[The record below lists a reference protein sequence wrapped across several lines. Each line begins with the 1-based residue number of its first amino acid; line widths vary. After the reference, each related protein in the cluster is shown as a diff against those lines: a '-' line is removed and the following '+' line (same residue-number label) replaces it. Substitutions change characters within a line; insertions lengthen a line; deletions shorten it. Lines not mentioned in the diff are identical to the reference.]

1 MVYYSGL
8 MFKTLINLLMRY
20 FNLIFFLTFIFLTA
34 CTVKNPID
42 FFEAKIYKLDVQQG
56 NVINAEMLM
65 SLKPGMTRT
74 QVKYI
79 LGSPLI
85 QDAFHRNRWDYIYQ
99 MVKNDKLIEQRHVMV
114 LFEDDELV
122 DVKGDIIQSNDILIG
137 AETEKQSKVITL
149 SEADY
154 EEQKKDKNSLL
165 SRLKFWED
173 EADQKTEESTIKI
186 SKEELEEEK
195 KDSKSLLSRLKFW
208 ESENEDR
215 LVKDIQVEKESKAV
229 VIEERSVD
237 VIQEEEKLLSKEES
251 EKIISEQDAIDKAI
265 NSKEEKYVI
274 DETQSM
280 SKSVKEDII
289 KSLPDESDPKYFEL
303 LLEKIGF

>member
-34 CTVKNPID
+34 CSVKSPID
-42 FFEAKIYKLDVQQG
+42 YFEAKIYKLDVQQG
-56 NVINAEMLM
+56 NIITAEMLM
-65 SLKPGMTRT
+65 GLKPGMTRA
-74 QVKYI
+74 QVKYV
-79 LGSPLI
+79 LGTPLI
-85 QDAFHRNRWDYIYQ
+85 QDSFHENRWDYIYK
-99 MVKNDKLIEQRHVMV
+99 MIKDDRLIEERHVV
-114 LFEDDELV
+114 VRFEDDELV

-154 EEQKKDKNSLL
+154 EEQKKDKNSIL

-208 ESENEDR
+208 ESETEDG
-215 LVKDIQVEKESKAV
+215 LIKDMQVEKESKAV
-229 VIEERSVD
+229 AIEEKSVD
-237 VIQEEEKLLSKEES
+237 VIQEEENLLTKEEP
-251 EKIISEQDAIDKAI
+251 EKIILEQDDIDVV
-265 NSKEEKYVI
+265 NSKEEKYAI

-280 SKSVKEDII
+280 SSSVKDDII

>member
-1 MVYYSGL
+1 
-8 MFKTLINLLMRY
+8 MRY
-20 FNLIFFLTFIFLTA
+20 RHLIFFLTLIFLTA
-34 CTVKNPID
+34 CSVKSPID
-42 FFEAKIYKLDVQQG
+42 YFEAKIYKLDVQQG
-56 NVINAEMLM
+56 NIITAEMLM
-65 SLKPGMTRT
+65 GLKPGMTRA
-74 QVKYI
+74 QVKYV
-79 LGSPLI
+79 LGTPLI
-85 QDAFHRNRWDYIYQ
+85 QDSFHENRWDYIYK
-99 MVKNDKLIEQRHVMV
+99 MIKDDRLIEERHVV
-114 LFEDDELV
+114 VRFEDDELV

-154 EEQKKDKNSLL
+154 EEQKKDKNSIL

-208 ESENEDR
+208 ESETEDG
-215 LVKDIQVEKESKAV
+215 LIKDMQVEKESKAV
-229 VIEERSVD
+229 AIEEKSVD
-237 VIQEEEKLLSKEES
+237 VIQEEENLLTEEEP
-251 EKIISEQDAIDKAI
+251 EKIISEQDDIDVV
-265 NSKEEKYVI
+265 NSKEEKYAI

-280 SKSVKEDII
+280 SSSVKDDII

>member
-1 MVYYSGL
+1 
-8 MFKTLINLLMRY
+8 MRY
-20 FNLIFFLTFIFLTA
+20 RHLIFFLTFIFLTA
-34 CTVKNPID
+34 CSVKSPID
-42 FFEAKIYKLDVQQG
+42 YFEAKIYKLDVQQG
-56 NVINAEMLM
+56 NIITAEMLM
-65 SLKPGMTRT
+65 GLKPGMTRA
-74 QVKYI
+74 QVKYV
-79 LGSPLI
+79 LGTPLI
-85 QDAFHRNRWDYIYQ
+85 QDSFHENRWDYIYK
-99 MVKNDKLIEQRHVMV
+99 MIKDDRLIEERHVV
-114 LFEDDELV
+114 VRFEDDELV

-149 SEADY
+149 TEADY
-154 EEQKKDKNSLL
+154 EEQKKDKNSIL

-208 ESENEDR
+208 ESETEDG
-215 LVKDIQVEKESKAV
+215 LIKDMQVEKESKAV
-229 VIEERSVD
+229 AIKEKSVD
-237 VIQEEEKLLSKEES
+237 VIQEEENLLTKEEP
-251 EKIISEQDAIDKAI
+251 EKIISEQDGIDVV
-265 NSKEEKYVI
+265 NSKEEKYAI

-280 SKSVKEDII
+280 SSSVKDDII

>member
-1 MVYYSGL
+1 
-8 MFKTLINLLMRY
+8 MRY
-20 FNLIFFLTFIFLTA
+20 RYFIFFLAFIFLTA
-34 CTVKNPID
+34 CSVKSPID
-42 FFEAKIYKLDVQQG
+42 YFEAKIYKLDVQQG
-56 NVINAEMLM
+56 NIITAEMLM
-65 SLKPGMTRT
+65 GLKPGMTRA
-74 QVKYI
+74 QVKYV
-79 LGSPLI
+79 LGTPLI
-85 QDAFHRNRWDYIYQ
+85 QDSFHENRWDYIYK
-99 MVKNDKLIEQRHVMV
+99 MIKDDRLIEERHVV
-114 LFEDDELV
+114 VRFEDDELV

-154 EEQKKDKNSLL
+154 EEQKKDKNSIL

-208 ESENEDR
+208 ESETEDG
-215 LVKDIQVEKESKAV
+215 LIKDMQVEKESKAV
-229 VIEERSVD
+229 AIEEKSVD
-237 VIQEEEKLLSKEES
+237 AIQEEENLLSKQEP
-251 EKIISEQDAIDKAI
+251 EKIISEQDSIDAVG
-265 NSKEEKYVI
+265 SKEEKYAI

-280 SKSVKEDII
+280 SSSVKDDII

>member
-1 MVYYSGL
+1 
-8 MFKTLINLLMRY
+8 MRY
-20 FNLIFFLTFIFLTA
+20 RHLIFFLTFIFLTA
-34 CTVKNPID
+34 CSVKSPID
-42 FFEAKIYKLDVQQG
+42 YFEAKIYKLDVQQG
-56 NVINAEMLM
+56 NIITAEMLM
-65 SLKPGMTRT
+65 GLKPGMTRA
-74 QVKYI
+74 QVKYV
-79 LGSPLI
+79 LGTPLI
-85 QDAFHRNRWDYIYQ
+85 QDSFHENRWDYIYK
-99 MVKNDKLIEQRHVMV
+99 MIKDDRLIEERHVV
-114 LFEDDELV
+114 VRFEDDELV

-149 SEADY
+149 TEADY
-154 EEQKKDKNSLL
+154 EEQKKDKNSIL

-208 ESENEDR
+208 ESETEDG
-215 LVKDIQVEKESKAV
+215 LIKDMQVEKESKAV
-229 VIEERSVD
+229 AIEEKSVD
-237 VIQEEEKLLSKEES
+237 VIQEEENLLTKEEP
-251 EKIISEQDAIDKAI
+251 EKIISEQGDIDVV
-265 NSKEEKYVI
+265 NSKEEKYAI

-280 SKSVKEDII
+280 SSSVKDDII

>member
-1 MVYYSGL
+1 
-8 MFKTLINLLMRY
+8 MRY
-20 FNLIFFLTFIFLTA
+20 RHLIFFLTFIFLTA
-34 CTVKNPID
+34 CSVKSPID
-42 FFEAKIYKLDVQQG
+42 YFEAKIYKLDVQQG
-56 NVINAEMLM
+56 NIITAEMLM
-65 SLKPGMTRT
+65 GLKPGMTRA
-74 QVKYI
+74 QVKYV
-79 LGSPLI
+79 LGTPLI
-85 QDAFHRNRWDYIYQ
+85 QDSFHENRWDYIYK
-99 MVKNDKLIEQRHVMV
+99 MIKDDRLIEERHVV
-114 LFEDDELV
+114 VRFADDELV

-154 EEQKKDKNSLL
+154 AEQKKDKNSLL

-173 EADQKTEESTIKI
+173 ETDQKTEEATIKI

-208 ESENEDR
+208 ESDTETAMT
-215 LVKDIQVEKESKAV
+215 KDMPVEKESKAIP
-229 VIEERSVD
+229 IEEKSVD
-237 VIQEEEKLLSKEES
+237 VMQAEEKLLSQEKP
-251 EKIISEQDAIDKAI
+251 EKIILEQDSADAV
-265 NSKEEKYVI
+265 NSKEEKFAI

-280 SKSVKEDII
+280 SSSVKDDII

>member
-1 MVYYSGL
+1 
-8 MFKTLINLLMRY
+8 
-20 FNLIFFLTFIFLTA
+20 
-34 CTVKNPID
+34 
-42 FFEAKIYKLDVQQG
+42 
-56 NVINAEMLM
+56 
-65 SLKPGMTRT
+65 MTRA
-74 QVKYI
+74 QVRYV
-79 LGSPLI
+79 LGTPLI
-85 QDAFHRNRWDYIYQ
+85 QDSFHENRWDYIYK
-99 MVKNDKLIEQRHVMV
+99 MIKDDRLIEERHVV
-114 LFEDDELV
+114 VRFEDDELV

-149 SEADY
+149 TEADY
-154 EEQKKDKNSLL
+154 EEQKKDKNSIL

-208 ESENEDR
+208 ESETEDG
-215 LVKDIQVEKESKAV
+215 LIKDMQVEKESKAV
-229 VIEERSVD
+229 AIEEKSVD
-237 VIQEEEKLLSKEES
+237 VIQEEENLLTKEEP
-251 EKIISEQDAIDKAI
+251 EKIISEQGDIDVV
-265 NSKEEKYVI
+265 NSKEEKYAI

-280 SKSVKEDII
+280 SSSVKDDII

>member
-1 MVYYSGL
+1 
-8 MFKTLINLLMRY
+8 MRY
-20 FNLIFFLTFIFLTA
+20 RHLIFFLTFIFLTA
-34 CTVKNPID
+34 CSVKSPID
-42 FFEAKIYKLDVQQG
+42 YFEAKIYKLDVQQG
-56 NVINAEMLM
+56 NIITAEMLM
-65 SLKPGMTRT
+65 GLKPGMTRA
-74 QVKYI
+74 QVKYV
-79 LGSPLI
+79 LGTPLI
-85 QDAFHRNRWDYIYQ
+85 QDSFHENRWDYIYK
-99 MVKNDKLIEQRHVMV
+99 MIKDDRLIEERHVV
-114 LFEDDELV
+114 VSFADDELV

-154 EEQKKDKNSLL
+154 AEQKKDKNSLL

-173 EADQKTEESTIKI
+173 ETDQKTEEATIKI

-208 ESENEDR
+208 ESDTDTAMT
-215 LVKDIQVEKESKAV
+215 KDMPVEKESKAIS
-229 VIEERSVD
+229 IEEKSVD
-237 VIQEEEKLLSKEES
+237 VMQAEKKLLSQEKP
-251 EKIISEQDAIDKAI
+251 EKIISEQDSADAV
-265 NSKEEKYVI
+265 NSKEEKFAI

-280 SKSVKEDII
+280 SSSVKDDII

>member
-8 MFKTLINLLMRY
+8 MFKNFIDQQMRY
-20 FNLIFFLTFIFLTA
+20 RHLIFFLTFIFLTA
-34 CTVKNPID
+34 CSVKSPID
-42 FFEAKIYKLDVQQG
+42 YFEAKIYKLDVQQG
-56 NVINAEMLM
+56 NIITAEMLM
-65 SLKPGMTRT
+65 GLKPGMTKA
-74 QVKYI
+74 QVKYV
-79 LGSPLI
+79 LGTPLI
-85 QDAFHRNRWDYIYQ
+85 QDSFHENRWDYIYK
-99 MVKNDKLIEQRHVMV
+99 MIKDDRLIEERHVV
-114 LFEDDELV
+114 VRFADDELV

-137 AETEKQSKVITL
+137 AETERQSKVITL

-154 EEQKKDKNSLL
+154 AEQKKDKNSLL

-173 EADQKTEESTIKI
+173 ETDQKTEEATIKI

-208 ESENEDR
+208 ESETEAAMT
-215 LVKDIQVEKESKAV
+215 KDMPVEKESKAIP
-229 VIEERSVD
+229 IEEKSVG
-237 VIQEEEKLLSKEES
+237 VMQAEEKLLSQEKP
-251 EKIISEQDAIDKAI
+251 EKIISEQDSADAV
-265 NSKEEKYVI
+265 NSKEEKFAI

-280 SKSVKEDII
+280 SSSVKDDII

>member
-1 MVYYSGL
+1 
-8 MFKTLINLLMRY
+8 MRY
-20 FNLIFFLTFIFLTA
+20 RHLIFFLAFIFLTA
-34 CTVKNPID
+34 CSVKSPID
-42 FFEAKIYKLDVQQG
+42 YFEAKIYKLDVQQG
-56 NVINAEMLM
+56 NIITAEMLM
-65 SLKPGMTRT
+65 GLKPGMTRA
-74 QVKYI
+74 QVKYV
-79 LGSPLI
+79 LGTPLI
-85 QDAFHRNRWDYIYQ
+85 QDSFHENRWDYIYK
-99 MVKNDKLIEQRHVMV
+99 MIKDDRLIEERHVV
-114 LFEDDELV
+114 VRFEDDELV

-137 AETEKQSKVITL
+137 AETEKKSKVITL

-154 EEQKKDKNSLL
+154 EEQKKDKNSIL

-208 ESENEDR
+208 ESETEDG
-215 LVKDIQVEKESKAV
+215 LIKDMQVEKESKAV
-229 VIEERSVD
+229 AIEEKSVD
-237 VIQEEEKLLSKEES
+237 VIQEEENLLTKEEP
-251 EKIISEQDAIDKAI
+251 EKIISEQGDIDVV
-265 NSKEEKYVI
+265 NSKEEKYAI

-280 SKSVKEDII
+280 SSSVKDDII